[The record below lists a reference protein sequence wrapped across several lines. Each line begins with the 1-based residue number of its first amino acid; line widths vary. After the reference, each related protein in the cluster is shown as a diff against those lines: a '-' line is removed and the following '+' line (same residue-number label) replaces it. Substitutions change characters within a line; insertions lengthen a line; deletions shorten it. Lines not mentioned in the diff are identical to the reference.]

1 MIDMEFKPL
10 GHAPWIMN
18 AVVPVKEHVQLS
30 VSYNDRKGMWHVG
43 EKGSYEVA
51 VQMTDPGRYP
61 GIACLVSFE
70 DNPSGNIWPDC
81 DDSRIAG
88 LVEKGKAL
96 TYAGAVEVFDVRQG
110 ASEKAWGIRFLC
122 AEGYDKTGKLEYAR
136 DTWGADGHRF
146 VPAGHTLDMA
156 GNLCIGVW

>member
-1 MIDMEFKPL
+1 MINMEFKPL

-18 AVVPVKEHVQLS
+18 AVVPIKEHVQLS

-61 GIACLVSFE
+61 GIACM
-70 DNPSGNIWPDC
+70 
-81 DDSRIAG
+81 
-88 LVEKGKAL
+88 VEKGGTL
-96 TYAGAVEVFDVRQG
+96 IYAGAVEVFDARQG

-122 AEGYDKTGKLEYAR
+122 AEGYDKIGKLKYAK

-146 VPAGHTLDMA
+146 VPATG
-156 GNLCIGVW
+156 GG